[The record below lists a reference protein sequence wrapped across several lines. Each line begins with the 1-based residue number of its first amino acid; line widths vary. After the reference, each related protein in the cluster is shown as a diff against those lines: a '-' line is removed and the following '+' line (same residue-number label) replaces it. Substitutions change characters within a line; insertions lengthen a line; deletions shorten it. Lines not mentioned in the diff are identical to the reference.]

1 MNNLFYSKLAISN
14 IKKNGKTY
22 IPYIITCICTIIMF
36 YIMHSLSINKGL
48 DEVAGSANLKTILS
62 FGTVI
67 IAIFSFIFLFYTN
80 SFLIK
85 RRKKEIGLYNVLGLD
100 KKHIAKVLLL
110 ENLVISV
117 ISLVI
122 GLLGGIVLNKL
133 MFLLLLKMLNFKVV
147 LGFQIDPSSIG
158 LTTTLFISIFLVN
171 LLWNLFQIKQSN
183 PIELLKGGQH
193 GEKEPKTKIIMTI
206 IGLIALGSGY
216 GIALTVDN
224 PLEAL
229 SLFFVAVILVMIGT
243 YELFTAGSIA
253 LLKLLRKN
261 KKFYYKTKNFI
272 SVSTMMYRMKQNAV
286 GLANICILSS
296 AVLVVLSTTA
306 SLYVGMEDTLR
317 YRYPRNITIYTEN
330 IRSENIER
338 VDDILDKE
346 LKENNVKIKNAF
358 NYTYNS
364 FVVSKINDD
373 KFSFEAGSAYDS
385 KLNAIMTINLKDYN
399 RMAEKNITL
408 NSDEIMIFSTD
419 NSYEKDTITF
429 GEKTFKIKEELNKL
443 PFMDKNPLDIVSSY
457 VIITNNIEEINSDMK
472 SSAYT
477 IAFDMNSEDKDMI
490 SLSNDLRARF
500 VENNLEASVDSVDE
514 NRESFLLMN
523 GGLFFLGIFLG
534 TLFLM
539 ATVLIIYYKQISEG
553 YDDKERF
560 EIMQKVGMSKEE
572 IRKTIR
578 NQVLMVFFLP
588 LLCTII
594 HIAFAF
600 PMITKLLAVLNLIN
614 KPLFMMTTI
623 VTILIFTAIYAIVFA
638 ITARIYYKIVE

>member
-36 YIMHSLSINKGL
+36 YIMHSISINQGL
-48 DEVAGSANLKTILS
+48 DKVPGSASLKTILS
-62 FGTVI
+62 FGTVV

-110 ENLVISV
+110 ENVFISI

-122 GLLGGIVLNKL
+122 GLLGGIILNKL
-133 MFLLLLKMLNFKVV
+133 MFLLLLKMLSFKVV
-147 LGFQIDPSSIG
+147 LGFDIYPSTIG
-158 LTTTLFISIFLVN
+158 LTSTLFISIFLVN
-171 LLWNLFQIKQSN
+171 LLWNLFQIKKSK

-193 GEKEPKTKIIMTI
+193 GEKEPKTKIIMTT
-206 IGLIALGSGY
+206 IGLISLISGY
-216 GIALTVDN
+216 VIAVTVEN
-224 PLEAL
+224 PLQAL

-243 YELFTAGSIA
+243 YLLFTAGSIA

-317 YRYPRNITIYTEN
+317 YRYPRNVTICTED
-330 IRSENIER
+330 ISAANIER
-338 VDDILDKE
+338 IDSILNKDIKD
-346 LKENNVKIKNAF
+346 NDIKMKNTF
-358 NYTYNS
+358 NYTYNT
-364 FVVSKINDD
+364 FVVSRINED
-373 KFSFEAGSAYDS
+373 KFSFETASAYDS
-385 KLNAIMTINLKDYN
+385 KLNAIMTISLKDYN
-399 RMAEKNITL
+399 RMAESNTML
-408 NSDEIMIFSTD
+408 NNDELMIFSTS
-419 NSYEKDTITF
+419 NTYGKDSITI
-429 GEKTFKIKEELNKL
+429 GDKTFKVKEELNKL
-443 PFMDKNPLDIVSSY
+443 PFIDKNELDIVSTY
-457 VIITNNIEEINSDMK
+457 IIITNDIEDISSNMK
-472 SSAYT
+472 KAAYT
-477 IAFDMNSEDKDMI
+477 IAFDMDSDKDMT
-490 SLSNDLRARF
+490 SLSSNLREDFAS
-500 VENNLEASVDSVDE
+500 NNIEASVDSVDE
-514 NRESFLLMN
+514 NRESFLFMN

-588 LLCTII
+588 LICTII
-594 HIAFAF
+594 HIVFAF
-600 PMITKLLAVLNLIN
+600 PMITKILAVLNLIN
-614 KPLFMMTTI
+614 KPLFMITTI
-623 VTILIFTAIYAIVFA
+623 VTILIFTVIYAIVFA
-638 ITARIYYKIVE
+638 ITARTYYKIVE

>member
-36 YIMHSLSINKGL
+36 YIMHSISINQGL
-48 DEVAGSANLKTILS
+48 DKVPGSASLKTILS
-62 FGTVI
+62 FGTVV

-110 ENLVISV
+110 ENVFISI

-122 GLLGGIVLNKL
+122 GLLGGIILNKL
-133 MFLLLLKMLNFKVV
+133 MFLLLLKMLSFKVV
-147 LGFQIDPSSIG
+147 LGFDIYPSTIG
-158 LTTTLFISIFLVN
+158 LTSTLFISIFLVN
-171 LLWNLFQIKQSN
+171 LLWNLFQIKKSK

-206 IGLIALGSGY
+206 IGLIALISGY
-216 GIALTVDN
+216 VIAVTVEN
-224 PLEAL
+224 PLQAL
-229 SLFFVAVILVMIGT
+229 SLFFVAVILVMTGT
-243 YELFTAGSIA
+243 YLLFTAGSIA

-317 YRYPRNITIYTEN
+317 YRYPRNVTICTED
-330 IRSENIER
+330 ISAANIER
-338 VDDILDKE
+338 IDSILNKDIKD
-346 LKENNVKIKNAF
+346 NDIKMKNTF
-358 NYTYNS
+358 NYTYNT
-364 FVVSKINDD
+364 FVVSRINED
-373 KFSFEAGSAYDS
+373 KFSFETASAYDS
-385 KLNAIMTINLKDYN
+385 KLNAIMTISLKDYN
-399 RMAEKNITL
+399 RMAESNTML
-408 NSDEIMIFSTD
+408 NNDELMIFSTS
-419 NSYEKDTITF
+419 NTYGKDSITI
-429 GEKTFKIKEELNKL
+429 GDKTFKVKEELNKL
-443 PFMDKNPLDIVSSY
+443 PFIDKNELDIVSTY
-457 VIITNNIEEINSDMK
+457 IIITNDIEDISSNMK
-472 SSAYT
+472 KAAYT
-477 IAFDMNSEDKDMI
+477 IAFDMDSDKDMT
-490 SLSNDLRARF
+490 SLSSNLREDFAS
-500 VENNLEASVDSVDE
+500 NNIEASVDSVDE
-514 NRESFLLMN
+514 NRESFLFMN

-588 LLCTII
+588 LICTII
-594 HIAFAF
+594 HIVFAF
-600 PMITKLLAVLNLIN
+600 PMITKILAVLNLIN
-614 KPLFMMTTI
+614 KPLFMITTI
-623 VTILIFTAIYAIVFA
+623 VTILIFTVIYAIVFA
-638 ITARIYYKIVE
+638 ITARTYYKIVE

>member
-14 IKKNGKTY
+14 IKKNVKTY

-36 YIMHSLSINKGL
+36 YIMHSISINQGL
-48 DEVAGSANLKTILS
+48 DKVPGSASLKTILS
-62 FGTVI
+62 FGTIV

-110 ENLVISV
+110 ENVFISI

-122 GLLGGIVLNKL
+122 GLLGGIILNKL
-133 MFLLLLKMLNFKVV
+133 MFLLLLKMLSFKVV
-147 LGFQIDPSSIG
+147 LGFDIYPSTIG
-158 LTTTLFISIFLVN
+158 LTSTLFISIFLVN
-171 LLWNLFQIKQSN
+171 LLWNLFQIKKSK

-193 GEKEPKTKIIMTI
+193 GEKEPKTKIIMTT
-206 IGLIALGSGY
+206 IGLISLISGY
-216 GIALTVDN
+216 VIAVTVEN
-224 PLEAL
+224 PLQAL

-243 YELFTAGSIA
+243 YLLFTAGSIA

-317 YRYPRNITIYTEN
+317 YRYPRNVTICTED
-330 IRSENIER
+330 ISAANIER
-338 VDDILDKE
+338 IDSILNKDIKD
-346 LKENNVKIKNAF
+346 NDIKMKNTF
-358 NYTYNS
+358 NYTYNT
-364 FVVSKINDD
+364 FVVSRINED
-373 KFSFEAGSAYDS
+373 KFSFETASAYDS
-385 KLNAIMTINLKDYN
+385 KLNAIMTISLKDYN
-399 RMAEKNITL
+399 RMAESNTML
-408 NSDEIMIFSTD
+408 NNDELMIFSTS
-419 NSYEKDTITF
+419 NTYGKDSITI
-429 GEKTFKIKEELNKL
+429 GDKTFKVKEELNKL
-443 PFMDKNPLDIVSSY
+443 PFIDKNELDIVSTY
-457 VIITNNIEEINSDMK
+457 IIITNDIEDISSNMK
-472 SSAYT
+472 KAAYT
-477 IAFDMNSEDKDMI
+477 IAFDMDSDKDMT
-490 SLSNDLRARF
+490 SLSSNLREDFAS
-500 VENNLEASVDSVDE
+500 NNIEASVDSVDE
-514 NRESFLLMN
+514 NRESFLFMN

-588 LLCTII
+588 LICTII
-594 HIAFAF
+594 HIVFAF
-600 PMITKLLAVLNLIN
+600 PMITKILAVLNLIN
-614 KPLFMMTTI
+614 KPLFMITTI
-623 VTILIFTAIYAIVFA
+623 VTILIFTVIYAIVFA
-638 ITARIYYKIVE
+638 ITARTYYKIVE